1 MNFDEKVML
10 GDQEWIVLSGL
21 DEVTKFCFALFL
33 VKILHRKSKQ
43 IDALHCLTKC
53 PFYFQQVREFTSKEE
68 STSHLPS
75 QTFNDLYSWVNLI
88 LSPN

>member
-1 MNFDEKVML
+1 ML

-21 DEVTKFCFALFL
+21 DEVTISCFALFL
-33 VKILHRKSKQ
+33 IKILPRKSKQ
-43 IDALHCLTKC
+43 INAIDNGLHCLTKC

-75 QTFNDLYSWVNLI
+75 QTFNDLYSWVNSI